1 MLASMENNN
10 RPTRAEISDV
20 TNAVIDH
27 TDAVMLS
34 GESAMG
40 KYPVVTV
47 DTMTKIIETTE
58 KSKYDNVKLR
68 KNKWSKIIFGDEKIT
83 RKMKTAQDLKSLL
96 QYSALRQEKLKLKMS
111 KKQLAN
117 WGKASLVWGVDT
129 KIYK

>member
-58 KSKYDNVKLR
+58 KSKYDDIRLK
-68 KNKWSKIIFGDEKIT
+68 KNKWSKVIFGDEKIT
-83 RKMKTAQDLKSLL
+83 RRMKTASNLKSLL
-96 QYSALRQEKLKLKMS
+96 QYSSLRQDKLKLKMS
-111 KKQLAN
+111 KKRLVD
-117 WGKASLVWGVDT
+117 WGKASLIWGVDT
-129 KIYK
+129 RY